1 MPSFFIK
8 HLLSVH
14 WPLVFFCLQSSAR
27 KRCASGSTASWKHV
41 LRQLNSIWR
50 QGRARVLPL
59 CKQYPYGA
67 VCFQHS
73 SCCCCPVLGE
83 SGLCSE
89 VMNCSAQLTW
99 DGAAWLQAWDC
110 SLSLSLFFI
119 ALPVLLLFQVILF
132 NKQLANYFLSS

>member
-110 SLSLSLFFI
+110 SLSLSLSLLYCI
-119 ALPVLLLFQVILF
+119 ACSVALPSDSV
-132 NKQLANYFLSS
+132 